1 MSINFPAILIN
12 LSVKNIY
19 ILMNLINLWTG
30 GSSNIYLSQMKL
42 TTQNDS
48 DFTLNTKP
56 KGIDFDIPYAKPIKY
71 IIKYIKINSN
81 YDLDTKN

>member
-42 TTQNDS
+42 TTQNDP
-48 DFTLNTKP
+48 DFPLNTKP
-56 KGIDFDIPYAKPIKY
+56 KGIDFEIPYATPIKY
-71 IIKYIKINSN
+71 IYQKYSN
-81 YDLDTKN
+81 